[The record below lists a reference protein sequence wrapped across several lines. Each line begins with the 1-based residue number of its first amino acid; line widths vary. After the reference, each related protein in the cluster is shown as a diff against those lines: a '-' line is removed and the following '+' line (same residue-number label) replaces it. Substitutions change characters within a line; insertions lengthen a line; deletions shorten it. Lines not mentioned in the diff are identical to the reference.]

1 MEKIKTLF
9 LTAVVIG
16 CNLITN
22 KAYALDDPGFPG
34 NGVEPGAP
42 AAPINDWITP
52 MLIIG
57 VMLMYIIYRKH
68 PRRTVK

>member
-1 MEKIKTLF
+1 MKKIKTLF

-16 CNLITN
+16 CNLITY
-22 KAYALDDPGFPG
+22 KTYAQDPGFPG

-57 VMLMYIIYRKH
+57 VMHMYILYRKH
-68 PRRTVK
+68 PRRIVN

>member
-1 MEKIKTLF
+1 MKKIKTLF

-16 CNLITN
+16 CNLVTY
-22 KAYALDDPGFPG
+22 KTYALDDPGFPG
-34 NGVEPGAP
+34 NGDPGTP

-68 PRRTVK
+68 PRRIVK